1 MTAGHGGSSLAG
13 SEGWKLPQIGHP
25 SETNHYKHRSVWQ
38 SLPTMAQHDGA
49 PWCWAPLVMAGT
61 RNWRTTTTHQ
71 SVSLDP
77 PPNNPLYLTRL
88 PVARFRSKWL
98 SREETKTTTTK
109 TREITP
115 PASTWPMSMVSAK
128 ATARNVTLN
137 AQLGRPHQL
146 EGVVPAAVW
155 NHQPDNITEPATTRM
170 NHLNWLSLSDAFLV
184 HHFCSVDRP
193 LPLPCQGAARPTQHS
208 ELPLRL
214 LSTSADFT
222 WRIDP
227 AEFTTMHNVLEKRHV
242 GKNAQRQLGL
252 RVKQKATCFCCRL
265 PGPFAKTP
273 QYSRKK
279 KWSQSK
285 RLRKSDDPP
294 VLLCPPL
301 HS

>member
-1 MTAGHGGSSLAG
+1 MF
-13 SEGWKLPQIGHP
+13 
-25 SETNHYKHRSVWQ
+25 ETTNQTTLQNLS
-38 SLPTMAQHDGA
+38 QHA
-49 PWCWAPLVMAGT
+49 WT
-61 RNWRTTTTHQ
+61 
-71 SVSLDP
+71 
-77 PPNNPLYLTRL
+77 
-88 PVARFRSKWL
+88 
-98 SREETKTTTTK
+98 
-109 TREITP
+109 
-115 PASTWPMSMVSAK
+115 
-128 ATARNVTLN
+128 
-137 AQLGRPHQL
+137 
-146 EGVVPAAVW
+146 
-155 NHQPDNITEPATTRM
+155 
-170 NHLNWLSLSDAFLV
+170 FLV

-227 AEFTTMHNVLEKRHV
+227 AEFLLKNREHDDKPASLCRTLQYN
-242 GKNAQRQLGL
+242 NAQRP
-252 RVKQKATCFCCRL
+252 REETCWKKCSKAAGFKGKTEGNMFFCSL
-265 PGPFAKTP
+265 AGPFAKTL